1 MSRLG
6 AGAIKTRLARL
17 KGWKQAGNSI
27 QKQYTFADFKEAMF
41 FVSGVAAVAEKVG
54 HHPDIAVSYNRVT
67 LSLSTHDAGG
77 LTAKDFDLAK
87 RVESTR

>member
-1 MSRLG
+1 MARLR
-6 AGAIKTRLARL
+6 AGAIKQRLARL
-17 KGWKQAGNSI
+17 KGWKQAGNTI

-41 FVSGVAAVAEKVG
+41 FVSGVAAVAEKAG
-54 HHPDIAVSYNRVT
+54 HHPDISVSYNRVT

-87 RVESTR
+87 RVEATR

>member
-1 MSRLG
+1 MARLG
-6 AGAIKTRLARL
+6 AGAIKQRLARL
-17 KGWKQAGNSI
+17 KGWKQAGNTI
-27 QKQYTFADFKEAMF
+27 QRQYTFADFKEAMF
-41 FVSGVAAVAEKVG
+41 FVNGVAAVAEKAG

-87 RVESTR
+87 RVEATH